1 MAVVIRKIEIFNFRS
16 IKNIVLRPS
25 TLSILVGNND
35 IGKSNILRALNL
47 FFTGKTNDDE
57 PFDFQIDHNIHNN
70 PNQKAKEI
78 RIRLELDIPEAYQER
93 NGDYIVWEKKW
104 RSTGELIQPDP
115 YYGVKVTTGARG
127 GKKLETVK
135 ISTRSNLHG
144 LLRNIKFVYVP
155 AIKDKG
161 YMSNLRAQIYA
172 VIADVAAERF
182 RESSAEFEGSI
193 AKHLEDLTNE
203 VSKSIGFN
211 SKLALP
217 RDLSHVFES
226 LEFLNKDNQISLDE
240 RGDGIKTRHIPIIL
254 KFMADKRHTL
264 LDRGAQPY
272 SFIWGYEEPENNL
285 ELKSAIALAEQLFS
299 YLDNGISQIFLTT
312 HSPVFY
318 NLHMKQKD
326 NDGRVVCHHIFP
338 DPEDG
343 STKETRN
350 PNDLDEQMGM
360 VQLLAPTIAEIT
372 KRIKQEQETL
382 AEVTKQQQENICRL
396 YVEGNSDRIIFS
408 KALEIY
414 APAAAKKIKVT
425 TKKGAGHG
433 YVKDMLSAWRSVHK
447 HHKTRPK
454 CAGIVD
460 ADEPGSKV
468 RTDWNSTD
476 GNCESA
482 KCFEL
487 PIPAHLMPIKKA
499 KFKIP
504 VVLESIYPP
513 DVWQEELDAGNLEE
527 RSVIDSLNP
536 GQIKK
541 IVDGGALTEFIN
553 DEWWL
558 LYLKHS
564 VRKERKETLAREI
577 IARPEQEVRNLLS
590 PLEPLLREVI
600 NYLIDDE
607 QEFLLK

>member
-1 MAVVIRKIEIFNFRS
+1 MAVKIRKIEIFNFRS
-16 IKNIVLRPS
+16 IKNITLKPNP
-25 TLSILVGNND
+25 LSILVGNND

-47 FFTGKTNDDE
+47 FFNSKTNEDE
-57 PFDFQIDHNIHNN
+57 PFDFQIDHNVHNN

-78 RIRLELDIPEAYQER
+78 RIRLELEIPNAYQER

-104 RSTGELIQPDP
+104 RSTGELIQPDQ
-115 YYGVKVTTGARG
+115 YYGVKVKTGARG
-127 GKKLETVK
+127 GKKLETVP
-135 ISTRSNLHG
+135 ITSRSNLHG
-144 LLRNIKFVYVP
+144 LLRNIKYMYVP

-161 YMSNLRAQIYA
+161 YMSTLRSKIYA
-172 VIADVAAERF
+172 VIADVAAEQF
-182 RESSAEFEGSI
+182 RESSTEFEGSI
-193 AKHLEDLTNE
+193 AKHLEDLTEE

-226 LEFLNKDNQISLDE
+226 LEFLNKDNQISLEE

-254 KFMADKRHTL
+254 KFMADKKHTL
-264 LDRGAQPY
+264 LDRGVQPY

-285 ELKSAIALAEQLFS
+285 ELKSAIALSEQLFG
-299 YLDNGISQIFLTT
+299 YLENGISQILLTT

-318 NLHMKQKD
+318 NLHMKQDENESK
-326 NDGRVVCHHIFP
+326 VSCHHIFP

-372 KRIKQEQETL
+372 NKIKQEQISL
-382 AEVTKQQQENICRL
+382 AEVARKQNENTCCV
-396 YVEGNSDRIIFS
+396 YVEGKSDQIIFN
-408 KALEIY
+408 KAFAIY
-414 APAAAKKIKVT
+414 TPEAAKKIKVV
-425 TKKGAGHG
+425 TKRGAGHG
-433 YVKDMLSAWRSVHK
+433 YVKDMLSAWRFIHK
-447 HHKTRPK
+447 HHKKRPK

-468 RTDWNSTD
+468 RTDWNGAD

-487 PIPAHLMPIKKA
+487 PIPAHIMPIKKA
-499 KFKIP
+499 KFKTS

-513 DVWQEELDAGNLEE
+513 HIWQQELDAGNLEA
-527 RSVIDSLNP
+527 RSALDYLNT

-541 IVDGGALTEFIN
+541 IVDGGSLTELTT
-553 DEWWL
+553 DEPWPI
-558 LYLKHS
+558 YLKYTIP
-564 VRKERKETLAREI
+564 KERKESLAREI
-577 IARPEQEVRNLLS
+577 IARPDAEVRKLLS
-590 PLEPLLREVI
+590 PLEPLLHEVI
-600 NYLIDDE
+600 NYLAAE
-607 QEFLLK
+607 NQ